1 MENIKVSLL
10 EGKNIAS
17 ALRDLNILLE
27 ANETPIFVQTVL
39 ESVPLTALFNY
50 LQSGPHEQTRLACK
64 VLEKLLSK
72 IPTSELVK
80 ISTYIE
86 LGLQFS
92 DPAIKRACL
101 IALDNNHDD
110 ITSVI
115 TAPTMFHLI
124 TQIMAEDS
132 LECAKLASQI
142 LLKFISH
149 PTQLSTSVK
158 DALAIDFAGIMQ
170 ISSTV
175 RYRIFELG
183 VRAVVTGN
191 AESFE
196 LISSSGLLTGLLRE
210 LDQSDDILAQLNC
223 VELLLLLLE
232 SEEGRLFLEREGVME
247 KMDTLLGKA
256 QTDPLGIT
264 LIPGECVCVY
274 CF

>member
-1 MENIKVSLL
+1 M
-10 EGKNIAS
+10 
-17 ALRDLNILLE
+17 
-27 ANETPIFVQTVL
+27 
-39 ESVPLTALFNY
+39 
-50 LQSGPHEQTRLACK
+50 
-64 VLEKLLSK
+64 LEKLLSK

-170 ISSTV
+170 ISSTI